1 MKTILCIDPGK
12 VNMGYG
18 IIQYN
23 NNKYRI
29 VRRGKIKNTI
39 QDLKDHNLKE
49 TVLKF
54 NQEIEDMIDTYN
66 VTEVTMERFVS
77 RGIRGSLSE
86 YICIMQGILAINP
99 KITAFNLVTAAT
111 WKNTF
116 NKAYSLKDLYK
127 QARKLKLED
136 HEIDAVMIGL
146 YYLGKGQFFAK
157 LSKASA
163 REKILKRLS
172 SIWVSKNCLI
182 ISVSS

>member
-29 VRRGKIKNTI
+29 VKRGKIKNTI
-39 QDLKDHNLKE
+39 QDLKPYNLKE
-49 TVLKF
+49 VVLRFHK
-54 NQEIEDMIDTYN
+54 EIEEMIDKFSI
-66 VTEVTMERFVS
+66 TEITMERFVS

-116 NKAYSLKDLYK
+116 NKVYDLNEFYK
-127 QARKLKLED
+127 QAKKLKLEN

-146 YYLGKGQFFAK
+146 YYLAKGQFFQR

-163 REKILKRLS
+163 RTKILKRLS
-172 SIWVSKNCLI
+172 SV
-182 ISVSS
+182 